1 MLVPDLALEC
11 HLRLE
16 AFSEVVLPVQWALE
30 QLSQRVWPAL
40 WAADLLVSVVP
51 VADLA

>member
-1 MLVPDLALEC
+1 MLVPDLALGC

-16 AFSEVVLPVQWALE
+16 AFSEVVLPEQWALE
-30 QLSQRVWPAL
+30 PLSQWVWPAL
-40 WAADLLVSVVP
+40 WAADLLVLVAP